1 MSYFIG
7 ALIAVFGLAL
17 IVLGFWILWAVNQF
31 DENDNNW

>member
-7 ALIAVFGLAL
+7 ILIAASGIAL
-17 IVLGFWILWAVNQF
+17 IVLGFWILWVVSRL